1 MFKKIKEFFTGVKPT
16 EVTHEWLT
24 QEVPLTPADVAIK
37 NIKETTA
44 SVDAKVEVAET
55 PVPEKNQAWT
65 EKYFSVRTEKSAPPI
80 ATTTRKKP
88 QTTKAPATTAPKKKK
103 PAPK

>member
-1 MFKKIKEFFTGVKPT
+1 MFNKIKEFFTGSKPAV
-16 EVTHEWLT
+16 EAT
-24 QEVPLTPADVAIK
+24 QEVPLTAADAAIK

-44 SVDAKVEVAET
+44 SVDVKVEPVAEAI
-55 PVPEKNQAWT
+55 PQQAWT
-65 EKYFSVRTEKSAPPI
+65 KNSPAPI

-88 QTTKAPATTAPKKKK
+88 QTTKATTTAPRKRK

>member
-1 MFKKIKEFFTGVKPT
+1 MFNKIKEFFTGSKPAV
-16 EVTHEWLT
+16 EAT
-24 QEVPLTPADVAIK
+24 QEVPLTAADAAIK

-44 SVDAKVEVAET
+44 SVDAKVEPVAEAI
-55 PVPEKNQAWT
+55 PQQAWT
-65 EKYFSVRTEKSAPPI
+65 KNSPAPI

-88 QTTKAPATTAPKKKK
+88 QTTKATTTAPRKRK

>member
-1 MFKKIKEFFTGVKPT
+1 MFNKIKEFFTDSKSTAV
-16 EVTHEWLT
+16 EAT
-24 QEVPLTPADVAIK
+24 QEVTLTAADVAVK

-44 SVDAKVEVAET
+44 AVDAKVEVTEAA
-55 PVPEKNQAWT
+55 PQQAWT
-65 EKYFSVRTEKSAPPI
+65 KNSPAPI

-88 QTTKAPATTAPKKKK
+88 QTTKATTTAPRKRK

>member
-1 MFKKIKEFFTGVKPT
+1 MFNKIKEFFMGSKPAV
-16 EVTHEWLT
+16 EAT
-24 QEVPLTPADVAIK
+24 QEVPLTAADAAIK

-44 SVDAKVEVAET
+44 SVDAKVEPVAEAI
-55 PVPEKNQAWT
+55 PQQAWT
-65 EKYFSVRTEKSAPPI
+65 KNSPAPI

-88 QTTKAPATTAPKKKK
+88 QTTKATTTAPRKRK

>member
-1 MFKKIKEFFTGVKPT
+1 
-16 EVTHEWLT
+16 LT
-24 QEVPLTPADVAIK
+24 AADAAIK

-44 SVDAKVEVAET
+44 SVDAKVEPVAEAI
-55 PVPEKNQAWT
+55 PQQAWT
-65 EKYFSVRTEKSAPPI
+65 KNSPAPI

-88 QTTKAPATTAPKKKK
+88 QTTKATTTAPRKRK

>member
-1 MFKKIKEFFTGVKPT
+1 MFNKIKEFFTGSKPAV
-16 EVTHEWLT
+16 EAT
-24 QEVPLTPADVAIK
+24 QEVSLTAADAAIK

-44 SVDAKVEVAET
+44 SVDAKVEPVAEAI
-55 PVPEKNQAWT
+55 PQQAWT
-65 EKYFSVRTEKSAPPI
+65 KNSPAPI

-88 QTTKAPATTAPKKKK
+88 QTTKATTTAPRKRK

>member
-1 MFKKIKEFFTGVKPT
+1 MFKKIKEFFSKPT
-16 EVTHEWLT
+16 PTVETAT
-24 QEVPLTPADVAIK
+24 QEVALTAADVAIK

-55 PVPEKNQAWT
+55 PVPEKDQAWT
-65 EKYFSVRTEKSAPPI
+65 KKSAPPI

>member
-1 MFKKIKEFFTGVKPT
+1 MFKKIKEFFSKPT
-16 EVTHEWLT
+16 PTVETAT

-44 SVDAKVEVAET
+44 SVDAKVEVTEAA
-55 PVPEKNQAWT
+55 PQQSWT
-65 EKYFSVRTEKSAPPI
+65 KKSAPPI

>member
-1 MFKKIKEFFTGVKPT
+1 MFNKIKEFFMGSKPAV
-16 EVTHEWLT
+16 EAT
-24 QEVPLTPADVAIK
+24 QEVPLTAADAAIK

-44 SVDAKVEVAET
+44 AVDAKVEVTA
-55 PVPEKNQAWT
+55 VKEKPWT
-65 EKYFSVRTEKSAPPI
+65 ENSPAPI

-88 QTTKAPATTAPKKKK
+88 QTTKATTTAPRKRK